1 MSNDELVAFMLD
13 TRPSEYLDLY
23 DKRDYYK
30 QTGFTTKD
38 LKEAVKLTD
47 NESQLYAFWEK
58 AWIVLIFLN
67 YPWSDIL

>member
-30 QTGFTTKD
+30 QTGFTTKY
-38 LKEAVKLTD
+38 LKEAVD

-58 AWIVLIFLN
+58 AWIVLIF
-67 YPWSDIL
+67 

>member
-13 TRPSEYLDLY
+13 TRPSEYLDLN

-47 NESQLYAFWEK
+47 NESQLYAF
-58 AWIVLIFLN
+58 
-67 YPWSDIL
+67 